1 MTMPTELRRIDEML
15 ALLKKSRALIQEM
28 ACEIV
33 ALRQKLDDQGDK
45 LADLEGRHRRLRDM
59 LRKSDNDLAAARAER
74 DTARSKVAYK

>member
-28 ACEIV
+28 AREIV
-33 ALRQKLDDQGDK
+33 TLRQELDNRGDK

>member
-33 ALRQKLDDQGDK
+33 ALRQELDDQGDK

>member
-33 ALRQKLDDQGDK
+33 ALRQKLDDRDDK

>member
-1 MTMPTELRRIDEML
+1 MTMPTELARIDEML
-15 ALLKKSRALIQEM
+15 ALLKKSRAIIQEM

-59 LRKSDNDLAAARAER
+59 LRDSDAKLATARAER
-74 DTARSKVAYK
+74 DTAKLKSTHR